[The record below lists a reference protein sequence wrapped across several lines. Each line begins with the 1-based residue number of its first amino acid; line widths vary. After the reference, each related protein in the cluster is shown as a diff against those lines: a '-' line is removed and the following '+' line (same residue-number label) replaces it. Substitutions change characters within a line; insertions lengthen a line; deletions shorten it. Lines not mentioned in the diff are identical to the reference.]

1 MNLLRIAFLT
11 AAMAAASVLPGG
23 RTGSLRAEPTA
34 PPAGSTNTA
43 VATDLPD
50 LIQTLRTHLGV
61 NPADFEARA
70 ARALMDQ
77 FGVRRVGDDA
87 GQAADPADGSGS
99 PPGPVARRE
108 HLEGGVLYLR
118 VGRVEAGLPE
128 ALRSALTEASW
139 ITNAAGLVLD
149 LRFADGA
156 SLEAAARGVA
166 LFSDRIE
173 AVLRPATRAATP
185 ATTPATAVA
194 PVPSRVWHLPMA
206 VLVNGRTGGMAEAM
220 AAALR
225 METGSALVGQPTA
238 GTHGMFG
245 EATLADGTRLRIP
258 SGRLLLGD
266 GSILEAGPI
275 APDIRVPVT
284 EAAER
289 AFLGNPTAPAQTPGT
304 PGVAGGA
311 RSPRRRVSEADL
323 VRAQRNEPTAP
334 AGQTGGQTGGES
346 PGSPPGGTETPP
358 TRAVRLADPVLARA
372 ADLVRGLAAF
382 RGERP

>member
-1 MNLLRIAFLT
+1 MNLLRIAILT

-23 RTGSLRAEPTA
+23 PTLLLQAEPTA
-34 PPAGSTNTA
+34 AAAGSTNA
-43 VATDLPD
+43 PVVTDLPD
-50 LIQTLRTHLGV
+50 LIRTLQTHLGL
-61 NPADFEARA
+61 NTSDFEARA
-70 ARALMDQ
+70 SRALTDH
-77 FGVRRVGDDA
+77 FGVRRLDDDKA
-87 GQAADPADGSGS
+87 PATDPATGA
-99 PPGPVARRE
+99 VARRE

-173 AVLRPATRAATP
+173 AVLRPATREATP

-206 VLVNGRTGGMAEAM
+206 VLVNGRTGGVAEAM

-304 PGVAGGA
+304 PGVAGGS